1 MERVKRKM
9 DKYEVLKQTFGYTS
23 FREGQERLV
32 NSTLSGSDVLGI
44 MPTGAGK

>member
-1 MERVKRKM
+1 M

-32 NSTLSGSDVLGI
+32 DSTLSGRDVRLREPGN
-44 MPTGAGK
+44 PSVFRFRL